1 MVLWWKTD
9 NILETCVRNC
19 TESLTRV
26 LLLLTFVEEEVSFF
40 DFIRTSSSSSS
51 PSSLK

>member
-9 NILETCVRNC
+9 NILEPCVRNC

-26 LLLLTFVEEEVSFF
+26 VLLTFVEEEVKLF
-40 DFIRTSSSSSS
+40 
-51 PSSLK
+51 

>member
-1 MVLWWKTD
+1 MVLWWKSD

-26 LLLLTFVEEEVSFF
+26 LLLTFVEEEVSSF

-51 PSSLK
+51 LK

>member
-26 LLLLTFVEEEVSFF
+26 LLLTFVEEEEVSSF
-40 DFIRTSSSSSS
+40 DFIRTSSSS
-51 PSSLK
+51 LK